1 MLLQRLVR
9 VVGRRWIRLE
19 RRGATG
25 QSYHAPGGVG
35 ALPSACMAYDADIVV
50 VGAGAAGLF
59 AGVWAART
67 LAAARTGTH
76 TSGRPGVVTVDGASK
91 LGAKI
96 LVAGGG
102 RCNVTHFAVDESA
115 YAGSTRP
122 AIRRVLRSFGVE
134 RTVEFFASRG
144 VELKRED
151 TGKLFPTTDR
161 AADVLNGLLGAAR
174 EAGVEIRHPWR
185 VGRVVRDGDG
195 FVVEREDGSARLRAK
210 RVILAMGGKSLPKTG
225 SDGSGFEVARSLGH
239 SITPHTFPALV
250 PLLLEKGDSL
260 TELSGITVRAGVTL
274 RSGTGK
280 KLVTFVNSV
289 LFTHFGLSGPG
300 VLDISRS
307 WTAAR
312 LGAGDRP
319 DPGARLEMNLVP
331 EETPDSLD
339 ARLVRAGETGS
350 DLGVARW
357 LVKEF
362 EIPERLS
369 RVLAVHAG
377 VEAGTRV
384 RTLSRE
390 LRRAVARS
398 VTEYPLRV
406 IGDRGYLFAEA
417 TAGGVPLVEIDL
429 ASMESRV
436 VPGLHVCGELCDVD
450 GRIGGF
456 NFQWAWSSGHVAGVG
471 AARAIASAPRMD

>member
-1 MLLQRLVR
+1 
-9 VVGRRWIRLE
+9 
-19 RRGATG
+19 
-25 QSYHAPGGVG
+25 
-35 ALPSACMAYDADIVV
+35 MAYDADIVV
-50 VGAGAAGLF
+50 VGTGAAGLF
-59 AGVWAART
+59 ASVWAART
-67 LAAARTGTH
+67 LAAAG
-76 TSGRPGVVTVDGASK
+76 SGARGDARARVIAVDGASK

-102 RCNVTHFAVDESA
+102 RCNVTHHSVDESA

-122 AIRRVLRSFGVE
+122 AIRKVLRAFGVE

-144 VELKRED
+144 VELKREE

-161 AADVLNGLLGAAR
+161 AADVLHALLGAAR
-174 EAGVEIRHPWR
+174 EEGVEIRHPWR
-185 VGRVVRDGDG
+185 VGRVARESGDTNGESGFIIERDDG
-195 FVVEREDGSARLRAK
+195 AATLRTR

-250 PLLLEKGDSL
+250 PLLVEKGDSL

-300 VLDISRS
+300 VLDISRY

-331 EETPDSLD
+331 EDTPDSID